1 MYLKLMKE
9 HILLHIYIM
18 DYVTYFDNNY
28 FLQLE
33 NGAKESAGG
42 GVRGCRNS
50 GCLQSVSLR
59 RQV

>member
-1 MYLKLMKE
+1 MKE

-59 RQV
+59 RQI